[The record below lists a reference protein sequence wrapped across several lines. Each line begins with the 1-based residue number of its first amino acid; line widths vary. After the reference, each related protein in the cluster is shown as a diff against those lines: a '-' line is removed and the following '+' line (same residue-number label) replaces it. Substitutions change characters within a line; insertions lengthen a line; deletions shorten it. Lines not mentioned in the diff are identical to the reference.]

1 MTPEFIHLRVH
12 TEYSL
17 LEGAL
22 KIKDLVPL
30 CIKNDMP
37 AVGMTDTNNMF
48 GAMNISYSCMGEGVQ
63 PILGTQILLKEEEDK
78 ETAFSENRE
87 RYDKIVLFVQ
97 NQTGYDN
104 ILKIFNLFYMGEG
117 KTPTPHIT
125 LKELKEH
132 SDGLILLSGGA
143 EGPIG
148 RLLLDGRKEKAKQM
162 AKTFLEIFKD
172 RFYMEIQRH
181 GMAAEIKTE
190 PGFLALAYDL
200 NIPLVATNEVFF
212 ATEDMYEA
220 HDALICIAEKTY
232 VDELDRRRLTPEHYF
247 KTAAQMKELFKDLPE
262 AIANTV
268 VIAKRCA
275 FALEKKPPALPN
287 YDCHGKTEQEVLL
300 EKANE
305 GFEKRMQGRSEE
317 EVKKYRERFEFE
329 LKVIFQMGFA
339 GYFLIVADF
348 IQWSKAHGIP
358 VGPGRGSGAGSVVAW
373 ALTITDIDP
382 LRFNLLFERF
392 LNPERVNMP
401 DFDVDFCQERR
412 EETIH
417 YVQEKYGHDYV
428 AQIITFGKLQA
439 KAVIRDVG
447 RVLQIPYPV
456 VDRLSK
462 LVPNGL
468 NEKGKPYSLKEAIEV
483 EPGFEEEC
491 EKEPEIRRLLEIA
504 LKLEGLY
511 RNTSTHAAGVVIGAK
526 PLDQIVPVYKD
537 PSSDMPVTQFDM
549 KFVEDASLIKYD
561 FLGLKTLTVLKK
573 AVDLIAL
580 KGVEVDLSHL
590 PLDDKETYDLLSRA
604 DTSGVFQLESTG
616 LRKVLRDMKPD
627 KMEDLIAIVS
637 LYRPGP
643 MDNIPSYINRK
654 FGREEPDYLN
664 PLLEGILKETYGIM
678 IYQEQVMQ
686 IAQVLAGY
694 SLGGADL
701 LRRAMGKKK
710 KEIMAEQKILFIE
723 GAKKNGVEEENARMI
738 FEKMEKFASYG
749 FNKSH
754 AAAYAL
760 VAYQTAY
767 LKAHYPVEFMAA
779 TMTLDSQN
787 TDKLGFFKREVA
799 KMGIKILPPDI
810 NKSSVFFSVENGAI
824 RYALAAVKNV
834 GEGAMETVVKERNEN
849 GPYKSIPDFLSRVD
863 VSAVNKRSLEFLI
876 KAGAFDSLDK
886 DRAKLFANLEKM
898 MQFATAAQEQR
909 KSSQISLFGEQTVLS
924 DFKMEPAAP
933 WHNLEKL
940 NMESTAIGFYLSA
953 HPLDVFEGA
962 FDKLQISSYAQVTKT
977 VRLAGT
983 TTVKMAGIL
992 ISIREKISQK
1002 TGNKFAFVSV
1012 SDTTGSYDMIC
1023 FSELYAQSK
1032 EKLKSGRP
1040 LLFSVRADRAESEED
1055 GPRLMLLSVDYLEEA
1070 QAQAAD
1076 TMMVYFEKKE
1086 AVPHLKTLLEGY
1098 KGGRGKV
1105 ILVAQVPHF
1114 DVEMKL
1120 PGTYHFS
1127 AQMMSDLQDVP
1138 EVTEIR

>member
-1 MTPEFIHLRVH
+1 M
-12 TEYSL
+12 
-17 LEGAL
+17 
-22 KIKDLVPL
+22 
-30 CIKNDMP
+30 
-37 AVGMTDTNNMF
+37 
-48 GAMNISYSCMGEGVQ
+48 
-63 PILGTQILLKEEEDK
+63 
-78 ETAFSENRE
+78 
-87 RYDKIVLFVQ
+87 
-97 NQTGYDN
+97 
-104 ILKIFNLFYMGEG
+104 
-117 KTPTPHIT
+117 
-125 LKELKEH
+125 
-132 SDGLILLSGGA
+132 
-143 EGPIG
+143 
-148 RLLLDGRKEKAKQM
+148 
-162 AKTFLEIFKD
+162 
-172 RFYMEIQRH
+172 
-181 GMAAEIKTE
+181 
-190 PGFLALAYDL
+190 
-200 NIPLVATNEVFF
+200 
-212 ATEDMYEA
+212 
-220 HDALICIAEKTY
+220 
-232 VDELDRRRLTPEHYF
+232 
-247 KTAAQMKELFKDLPE
+247 
-262 AIANTV
+262 
-268 VIAKRCA
+268 
-275 FALEKKPPALPN
+275 
-287 YDCHGKTEQEVLL
+287 
-300 EKANE
+300 
-305 GFEKRMQGRSEE
+305 
-317 EVKKYRERFEFE
+317 
-329 LKVIFQMGFA
+329 
-339 GYFLIVADF
+339 
-348 IQWSKAHGIP
+348 
-358 VGPGRGSGAGSVVAW
+358 
-373 ALTITDIDP
+373 
-382 LRFNLLFERF
+382 
-392 LNPERVNMP
+392 
-401 DFDVDFCQERR
+401 
-412 EETIH
+412 
-417 YVQEKYGHDYV
+417 
-428 AQIITFGKLQA
+428 
-439 KAVIRDVG
+439 
-447 RVLQIPYPV
+447 
-456 VDRLSK
+456 
-462 LVPNGL
+462 
-468 NEKGKPYSLKEAIEV
+468 
-483 EPGFEEEC
+483 
-491 EKEPEIRRLLEIA
+491 
-504 LKLEGLY
+504 
-511 RNTSTHAAGVVIGAK
+511 
-526 PLDQIVPVYKD
+526 
-537 PSSDMPVTQFDM
+537 
-549 KFVEDASLIKYD
+549 
-561 FLGLKTLTVLKK
+561 
-573 AVDLIAL
+573 
-580 KGVEVDLSHL
+580 
-590 PLDDKETYDLLSRA
+590 
-604 DTSGVFQLESTG
+604 
-616 LRKVLRDMKPD
+616 
-627 KMEDLIAIVS
+627 
-637 LYRPGP
+637 
-643 MDNIPSYINRK
+643 
-654 FGREEPDYLN
+654 
-664 PLLEGILKETYGIM
+664 
-678 IYQEQVMQ
+678 
-686 IAQVLAGY
+686 
-694 SLGGADL
+694 
-701 LRRAMGKKK
+701 
-710 KEIMAEQKILFIE
+710 FIE

>member
-1 MTPEFIHLRVH
+1 M
-12 TEYSL
+12 
-17 LEGAL
+17 
-22 KIKDLVPL
+22 
-30 CIKNDMP
+30 
-37 AVGMTDTNNMF
+37 
-48 GAMNISYSCMGEGVQ
+48 
-63 PILGTQILLKEEEDK
+63 
-78 ETAFSENRE
+78 
-87 RYDKIVLFVQ
+87 
-97 NQTGYDN
+97 
-104 ILKIFNLFYMGEG
+104 
-117 KTPTPHIT
+117 
-125 LKELKEH
+125 
-132 SDGLILLSGGA
+132 
-143 EGPIG
+143 
-148 RLLLDGRKEKAKQM
+148 
-162 AKTFLEIFKD
+162 
-172 RFYMEIQRH
+172 
-181 GMAAEIKTE
+181 
-190 PGFLALAYDL
+190 
-200 NIPLVATNEVFF
+200 
-212 ATEDMYEA
+212 
-220 HDALICIAEKTY
+220 
-232 VDELDRRRLTPEHYF
+232 
-247 KTAAQMKELFKDLPE
+247 
-262 AIANTV
+262 
-268 VIAKRCA
+268 
-275 FALEKKPPALPN
+275 
-287 YDCHGKTEQEVLL
+287 
-300 EKANE
+300 
-305 GFEKRMQGRSEE
+305 
-317 EVKKYRERFEFE
+317 
-329 LKVIFQMGFA
+329 
-339 GYFLIVADF
+339 
-348 IQWSKAHGIP
+348 
-358 VGPGRGSGAGSVVAW
+358 
-373 ALTITDIDP
+373 
-382 LRFNLLFERF
+382 
-392 LNPERVNMP
+392 
-401 DFDVDFCQERR
+401 
-412 EETIH
+412 
-417 YVQEKYGHDYV
+417 
-428 AQIITFGKLQA
+428 
-439 KAVIRDVG
+439 
-447 RVLQIPYPV
+447 
-456 VDRLSK
+456 
-462 LVPNGL
+462 
-468 NEKGKPYSLKEAIEV
+468 
-483 EPGFEEEC
+483 
-491 EKEPEIRRLLEIA
+491 
-504 LKLEGLY
+504 
-511 RNTSTHAAGVVIGAK
+511 
-526 PLDQIVPVYKD
+526 PVYKD

>member
-1 MTPEFIHLRVH
+1 M
-12 TEYSL
+12 
-17 LEGAL
+17 
-22 KIKDLVPL
+22 
-30 CIKNDMP
+30 
-37 AVGMTDTNNMF
+37 
-48 GAMNISYSCMGEGVQ
+48 
-63 PILGTQILLKEEEDK
+63 
-78 ETAFSENRE
+78 
-87 RYDKIVLFVQ
+87 
-97 NQTGYDN
+97 
-104 ILKIFNLFYMGEG
+104 
-117 KTPTPHIT
+117 
-125 LKELKEH
+125 
-132 SDGLILLSGGA
+132 
-143 EGPIG
+143 
-148 RLLLDGRKEKAKQM
+148 
-162 AKTFLEIFKD
+162 
-172 RFYMEIQRH
+172 
-181 GMAAEIKTE
+181 
-190 PGFLALAYDL
+190 
-200 NIPLVATNEVFF
+200 
-212 ATEDMYEA
+212 
-220 HDALICIAEKTY
+220 
-232 VDELDRRRLTPEHYF
+232 
-247 KTAAQMKELFKDLPE
+247 
-262 AIANTV
+262 
-268 VIAKRCA
+268 
-275 FALEKKPPALPN
+275 
-287 YDCHGKTEQEVLL
+287 
-300 EKANE
+300 
-305 GFEKRMQGRSEE
+305 
-317 EVKKYRERFEFE
+317 
-329 LKVIFQMGFA
+329 
-339 GYFLIVADF
+339 
-348 IQWSKAHGIP
+348 
-358 VGPGRGSGAGSVVAW
+358 
-373 ALTITDIDP
+373 
-382 LRFNLLFERF
+382 
-392 LNPERVNMP
+392 
-401 DFDVDFCQERR
+401 
-412 EETIH
+412 
-417 YVQEKYGHDYV
+417 
-428 AQIITFGKLQA
+428 
-439 KAVIRDVG
+439 
-447 RVLQIPYPV
+447 
-456 VDRLSK
+456 
-462 LVPNGL
+462 
-468 NEKGKPYSLKEAIEV
+468 

-511 RNTSTHAAGVVIGAK
+511 RNTSTHAAGVVIGAT

-580 KGVEVDLSHL
+580 KGIRVDLGQL

-810 NKSSVFFSVENGAI
+810 NKSNVFFSVENGAI

-849 GPYKSIPDFLSRVD
+849 GPYKSVPDFLSRVD

-898 MQFATAAQEQR
+898 VQFATAAQEQR

-962 FDKLQISSYAQVTKT
+962 FDKLQISSYAQVTRT